1 MVVVFPSRLF
11 ALQVVCEQEEG
22 FPPRLKL
29 ADLEE
34 GDVLVNTCYFDQM

>member
-1 MVVVFPSRLF
+1 V
-11 ALQVVCEQEEG
+11 LQVVCEQEEG

-34 GDVLVNTCYFDQM
+34 GDELVSKNKYKICYNRC